1 MLKKYGVFEGQNATD
16 SNVLAR
22 SIGSV
27 CPLHV
32 KPKSRPRTL
41 LGFFP
46 SKIIHIRHIHFIPF
60 VSIESCSDF
69 HPIVSS
75 SLQLPFS
82 FFHQLLALLLG
93 VVVAYASPT

>member
-1 MLKKYGVFEGQNATD
+1 MLPD

-22 SIGSV
+22 LIGSV

-32 KPKSRPRTL
+32 KPKSRRRTHPE
-41 LGFFP
+41 FR
-46 SKIIHIRHIHFIPF
+46 SIQDCHIHHILVVPF
-60 VSIESCSDF
+60 VSIESCSN
-69 HPIVSS
+69 PNTIISS